1 MPNAS
6 GAASEGLALAAAREP
21 GTDARECQV
30 SAAARRHARYPAVR
44 ALLAVQVLI
53 HSSSR
58 PTPMSRSRFLSRRSL
73 LAVLVL
79 MVSCALAQAA
89 NGRREVIIDQD
100 MFGPGGSNMNS
111 VLMLLQAPD
120 VDVLGIVVSSGDG
133 WRDEEIAQTLR
144 MLELVGRPDVPV
156 YAGATF
162 PLLNNGARMKA
173 WERRYGPLVWK
184 GAWTESFGGQPRAE
198 YHADPFLVPPLAAG
212 APSLKV
218 QAESGVS
225 FMIRTVHL
233 HPGRVTLWMGGP
245 STDLALAARQ
255 DPGFAAA
262 TRELVFMGGSFNPV
276 AADNSF
282 ADEYA
287 HSPRR
292 EFNMLWDAEAASAVL
307 HEAWPRILQIPVD
320 PTTRTF
326 FRKELYAEIGRAG
339 TPIATYV
346 ASHPEGFP
354 MWDEL
359 AAAVWLDPTLV
370 KRSQKMLED
379 VAAGDGA
386 DYGSTLSWPIGRG
399 PGLGEREVEVVQD
412 VDVPRF
418 ERLTVR
424 LLGGSRAPAH

>member
-1 MPNAS
+1 
-6 GAASEGLALAAAREP
+6 
-21 GTDARECQV
+21 
-30 SAAARRHARYPAVR
+30 
-44 ALLAVQVLI
+44 
-53 HSSSR
+53 
-58 PTPMSRSRFLSRRSL
+58 MSRSPSPAGRSL
-73 LAVLVL
+73 LAALVL
-79 MVSCALAQAA
+79 IASSTLAQAA
-89 NGRREVIIDQD
+89 DGRREVIIDQD

-133 WRDEEIAQTLR
+133 WRDDEIAQTLR
-144 MLELVGRPDVPV
+144 MLELVGRPEVPV
-156 YAGATF
+156 YAGAAF
-162 PLLNNGARMKA
+162 PLLNNAARMKA
-173 WERRYGPLVWK
+173 WEHRYGPLVWK
-184 GAWTESFGGQPRAE
+184 GAWTESFGGKPRAD
-198 YHADPFLVPPLAAG
+198 YHADPFLVPRPAAG

-225 FMIRTVHL
+225 FMIRAVRQ
-233 HPGRVTLWMGGP
+233 HPGRVTLWMGGAL
-245 STDLALAARQ
+245 TDLALAARQ

-262 TRELVFMGGSFNPV
+262 ARELVFMGGSFSPV

-282 ADEYA
+282 ADEYV

-307 HEAWPRILQIPVD
+307 HEAWPRILQIPID
-320 PTTRTF
+320 PTTKTF

-339 TPIATYV
+339 TPVSAYV
-346 ASHPEGFP
+346 ARYGEGFP

-359 AAAVWLDPTLV
+359 AAAVWLDPSLV

-379 VAAGDGA
+379 VAVGDGA

-418 ERLTVR
+418 ERLTVK
-424 LLGGSRAPAH
+424 LLGAH

>member
-1 MPNAS
+1 M
-6 GAASEGLALAAAREP
+6 L
-21 GTDARECQV
+21 TV
-30 SAAARRHARYPAVR
+30 S
-44 ALLAVQVLI
+44 
-53 HSSSR
+53 S
-58 PTPMSRSRFLSRRSL
+58 
-73 LAVLVL
+73 
-79 MVSCALAQAA
+79 ALAQAA
-89 NGRREVIIDQD
+89 DGRREVIIDQD

-144 MLELVGRPDVPV
+144 MLERVGRPEVPV
-156 YAGATF
+156 YAGAAF
-162 PLLNNGARMKA
+162 PLLNNAARMKA
-173 WERRYGPLVWK
+173 WERRYGLLVWK
-184 GAWTESFGGQPRAE
+184 GAWTESFGGQPRAQ

-218 QAESGVS
+218 QAESGIS

-276 AADNSF
+276 AADNAF

-307 HEAWPRILQIPVD
+307 HEAWPRIVQIPVD
-320 PTTRTF
+320 PTTKTF

-339 TPIATYV
+339 TPMAAYV
-346 ASHPEGFP
+346 ASHAEGFP

-386 DYGSTLSWPIGRG
+386 DYGSTLSWPVGRG

-418 ERLTVR
+418 ERLTVK
-424 LLGGSRAPAH
+424 LLTGGRAATH

>member
-1 MPNAS
+1 
-6 GAASEGLALAAAREP
+6 
-21 GTDARECQV
+21 
-30 SAAARRHARYPAVR
+30 
-44 ALLAVQVLI
+44 
-53 HSSSR
+53 
-58 PTPMSRSRFLSRRSL
+58 MSRSRSLSLAGRSL
-73 LAVLVL
+73 LAALLLIVA
-79 MVSCALAQAA
+79 CAPAQAA
-89 NGRREVIIDQD
+89 GARREVIIDQD

-111 VLMLLQAPD
+111 VLMLLQSPD

-144 MLELVGRPDVPV
+144 MLELVGRPEVPV
-156 YAGATF
+156 YAGAVF
-162 PLLNNGARMKA
+162 PLLNNAARTKA

-225 FMIRTVHL
+225 FMLRTVRQ

-245 STDLALAARQ
+245 LTDLALAVRQ

-307 HEAWPRILQIPVD
+307 HEAWPRIVQIPVD
-320 PTTRTF
+320 PTTKTF

-339 TPIATYV
+339 TPVAAYV
-346 ASHPEGFP
+346 ARYGEGFP

-359 AAAVWLDPTLV
+359 AAAVWLDPSLV
-370 KRSQKMLED
+370 RRSQKMLED
-379 VAAGDGA
+379 VAVGDGA
-386 DYGSTLSWPIGRG
+386 DYGSTLSWPTGLG

-418 ERLTVR
+418 ERMTVK
-424 LLGGSRAPAH
+424 LLAASRAPAH

>member
-1 MPNAS
+1 MIRC
-6 GAASEGLALAAAREP
+6 LAAAV
-21 GTDARECQV
+21 A
-30 SAAARRHARYPAVR
+30 
-44 ALLAVQVLI
+44 ALLLAATSV
-53 HSSSR
+53 SS
-58 PTPMSRSRFLSRRSL
+58 
-73 LAVLVL
+73 LA
-79 MVSCALAQAA
+79 AD
-89 NGRREVIIDQD
+89 GRRLVIVDQD

-144 MLELVGRPDVPV
+144 MLELVGRPEVPV
-156 YAGATF
+156 YAGAAL
-162 PLLNNGARMKA
+162 PLLNSAARMKA

-184 GAWTESFGGQPRAE
+184 GAWTESFGGQPRAD

-212 APSLKV
+212 APALKAR
-218 QAESGVS
+218 AEGGVD
-225 FMIRTVHL
+225 FMIRSVHA
-233 HPGRVTLWMGGP
+233 HPGQVTLWMGGAL
-245 STDLALAARQ
+245 TDLALASRL
-255 DPGFAAA
+255 DPGLAAA

-307 HEAWPRILQIPVD
+307 HEAWPRVVQIPVD

-326 FRKELYAEIGRAG
+326 FSKALYAEIGLAKTPVAG
-339 TPIATYV
+339 YV
-346 ASHPEGFP
+346 ARFGEGFP

-359 AAAVWLDPTLV
+359 AAAVWLDPSLV
-370 KRSQKMLED
+370 KRSQKMLVD

-386 DYGSTLSWPIGRG
+386 DYGSTLSWPLGRG

-418 ERLTVR
+418 ERLTVK
-424 LLGGSRAPAH
+424 LLSAGRAPAR

>member
-1 MPNAS
+1 
-6 GAASEGLALAAAREP
+6 
-21 GTDARECQV
+21 
-30 SAAARRHARYPAVR
+30 
-44 ALLAVQVLI
+44 
-53 HSSSR
+53 
-58 PTPMSRSRFLSRRSL
+58 MSRSLSFARRFL
-73 LAVLVL
+73 LA
-79 MVSCALAQAA
+79 ALALIVSSALAHAA
-89 NGRREVIIDQD
+89 DGRREVIIDQD

-144 MLELVGRPDVPV
+144 MLELIGRSEVPV
-156 YAGATF
+156 YAGAAF
-162 PLLNNGARMKA
+162 PLLNSAARMKA

-225 FMIRTVHL
+225 FMIRTVRQ
-233 HPGRVTLWMGGP
+233 HPGSVTLWMGGP
-245 STDLALAARQ
+245 LTDLALAVRE

-262 TRELVFMGGSFNPV
+262 ARELVFMGGSFNPV
-276 AADNSF
+276 AADNLF

-307 HEAWPRILQIPVD
+307 HEAWPRIMQIPVD
-320 PTTRTF
+320 PTTKTF
-326 FRKELYAEIGRAG
+326 FRKELYAEIGRFG
-339 TPIATYV
+339 TPV
-346 ASHPEGFP
+346 AAYAARYGEGFP

-359 AAAVWLDPTLV
+359 AAAVWLDPSLV

-386 DYGSTLSWPIGRG
+386 DYGSTLSWPVGRG
-399 PGLGEREVEVVQD
+399 PGLGEREVEVIRD

-424 LLGGSRAPAH
+424 LLGASRVLAH

>member
-1 MPNAS
+1 
-6 GAASEGLALAAAREP
+6 
-21 GTDARECQV
+21 
-30 SAAARRHARYPAVR
+30 
-44 ALLAVQVLI
+44 
-53 HSSSR
+53 
-58 PTPMSRSRFLSRRSL
+58 
-73 LAVLVL
+73 
-79 MVSCALAQAA
+79 
-89 NGRREVIIDQD
+89 
-100 MFGPGGSNMNS
+100 
-111 VLMLLQAPD
+111 
-120 VDVLGIVVSSGDG
+120 
-133 WRDEEIAQTLR
+133 
-144 MLELVGRPDVPV
+144 
-156 YAGATF
+156 
-162 PLLNNGARMKA
+162 MKA
-173 WERRYGPLVWK
+173 WERRYGTLVWK
-184 GAWTESFGGQPRAE
+184 GAWTESFGGQPRAA

-218 QAESGVS
+218 QAESGIS
-225 FMIRTVHL
+225 FMIRTVHR

-245 STDLALAARQ
+245 LTDLALAARQ

-262 TRELVFMGGSFNPV
+262 ARELVFMGGSFNPV

-307 HEAWPRILQIPVD
+307 HEAWPRIVQIPVD

-339 TPIATYV
+339 TPVATYV
-346 ASHPEGFP
+346 ASYGEGFP

-359 AAAVWLDPTLV
+359 TAAVWLDPSLV

-379 VAAGDGA
+379 VATGDGA

-418 ERLTVR
+418 ERMTVK
-424 LLGGSRAPAH
+424 LLEASRAPAH

>member
-1 MPNAS
+1 
-6 GAASEGLALAAAREP
+6 
-21 GTDARECQV
+21 
-30 SAAARRHARYPAVR
+30 
-44 ALLAVQVLI
+44 
-53 HSSSR
+53 
-58 PTPMSRSRFLSRRSL
+58 MSRSLFLVMRSS
-73 LAVLVL
+73 LAALVL
-79 MVSCALAQAA
+79 IASSALAQAA
-89 NGRREVIIDQD
+89 DSRRQVIIDQD

-120 VDVLGIVVSSGDG
+120 VDVLGIVVGSGDG

-144 MLELVGRPDVPV
+144 MLELVGRPEVPV
-156 YAGATF
+156 YAGAAF
-162 PLLNNGARMKA
+162 PLLNSAVRMKA

-184 GAWTESFGGQPRAE
+184 GAWTESFGGQARAE

-212 APSLKV
+212 APSSKV
-218 QAESGVS
+218 KTESGVS
-225 FMIRTVHL
+225 FMIRTVHQY
-233 HPGRVTLWMGGP
+233 PGRVTLWVGGP
-245 STDLALAARQ
+245 LTDLALAARQ

-262 TRELVFMGGSFNPV
+262 AREVVFMGGSFNPV

-282 ADEYA
+282 AEEYA

-307 HEAWPRILQIPVD
+307 HEQWPRIVQVPVD
-320 PTTRTF
+320 PTTKTF
-326 FRKELYAEIGRAG
+326 FRKDLYAEIGRAG
-339 TPIATYV
+339 TPVATYV
-346 ASHPEGFP
+346 ARYGEGFP

-359 AAAVWLDPTLV
+359 AAAVWLDPSLV
-370 KRSQKMLED
+370 KRRLNMLED

-418 ERLTVR
+418 ERLTVK
-424 LLGGSRAPAH
+424 LLGASRAATH

>member
-1 MPNAS
+1 
-6 GAASEGLALAAAREP
+6 
-21 GTDARECQV
+21 
-30 SAAARRHARYPAVR
+30 
-44 ALLAVQVLI
+44 
-53 HSSSR
+53 
-58 PTPMSRSRFLSRRSL
+58 MSRSRSLAGRSL
-73 LAVLVL
+73 LAALIL
-79 MVSCALAQAA
+79 IASSALAQAA
-89 NGRREVIIDQD
+89 DGRRQVIIDQD

-144 MLELVGRPDVPV
+144 MLELVGRPEVPV
-156 YAGATF
+156 YAGAAF
-162 PLLNNGARMKA
+162 PLLNNAARTKA

-184 GAWTESFGGQPRAE
+184 GAWTESFGGQPRDA

-218 QAESGVS
+218 QAESGIS
-225 FMIRTVHL
+225 FMIRTVHR

-245 STDLALAARQ
+245 LTDLALAARQ

-262 TRELVFMGGSFNPV
+262 ARELVFMGGSFNPV

-307 HEAWPRILQIPVD
+307 HEAWPRIVQIPVD

-326 FRKELYAEIGRAG
+326 FRKELYAEIGRGG
-339 TPIATYV
+339 TPVAAYV
-346 ASHPEGFP
+346 ARYGEGFP

-359 AAAVWLDPTLV
+359 VAAVWLDPSLV

-418 ERLTVR
+418 ERMTVK
-424 LLGGSRAPAH
+424 LLGASRAPAH

>member
-1 MPNAS
+1 MLHALPFARRTLL
-6 GAASEGLALAAAREP
+6 AASLLIASCGVAHAA
-21 GTDARECQV
+21 DA
-30 SAAARRHARYPAVR
+30 
-44 ALLAVQVLI
+44 
-53 HSSSR
+53 
-58 PTPMSRSRFLSRRSL
+58 
-73 LAVLVL
+73 
-79 MVSCALAQAA
+79 
-89 NGRREVIIDQD
+89 RREVIIDQD

-144 MLELVGRPDVPV
+144 MLELVGRTDVPV
-156 YAGATF
+156 YAGAQF
-162 PLLNNGARMKA
+162 PLLNNAARMKA
-173 WERRYGPLVWK
+173 WEHRYGPLVWK

-198 YHADPFLVPPLAAG
+198 YHADPARVPPLAAG
-212 APSLKV
+212 APSLKA
-218 QAESGVS
+218 QAESGIA
-225 FMIRTVHL
+225 FMIRTVRQR
-233 HPGRVTLWMGGP
+233 PGRVTLWMGGAL
-245 STDLALAARQ
+245 TDLALAARQ

-262 TRELVFMGGSFNPV
+262 ARELVFMGGSFNPV

-307 HEAWPRILQIPVD
+307 HEAWPRIVQVPVD
-320 PTTRTF
+320 PTTKTF
-326 FRKELYAEIGRAG
+326 FGKALYDEIGRAG
-339 TPIATYV
+339 TPVAAYV
-346 ASHPEGFP
+346 ARYGEGFP

-359 AAAVWLDPTLV
+359 TAAVWLDPAIV
-370 KRSQKMLED
+370 KRRQKMLED
-379 VAAGDGA
+379 VATGDGA

-412 VDVPRF
+412 VDVARF

-424 LLGGSRAPAH
+424 LLSAVRPATR

>member
-1 MPNAS
+1 
-6 GAASEGLALAAAREP
+6 
-21 GTDARECQV
+21 
-30 SAAARRHARYPAVR
+30 
-44 ALLAVQVLI
+44 
-53 HSSSR
+53 
-58 PTPMSRSRFLSRRSL
+58 MSRSLSLARRSL
-73 LAVLVL
+73 LVAL
-79 MVSCALAQAA
+79 MLIVSSGLAQAA
-89 NGRREVIIDQD
+89 DGRREVIIDQD

-144 MLELVGRPDVPV
+144 MLELVGRPEVPV

-162 PLLNNGARMKA
+162 PLLNNAARMKA

-198 YHADPFLVPPLAAG
+198 YHADPFLVPPLATG

-218 QAESGVS
+218 EAESGVS
-225 FMIRTVHL
+225 FMIRTVRL

-245 STDLALAARQ
+245 LTDLALAARQ

-262 TRELVFMGGSFNPV
+262 VRELVFMGGSFNPV

-282 ADEYA
+282 ADEYV

-307 HEAWPRILQIPVD
+307 HEAWPRIVQIPVD
-320 PTTRTF
+320 PTTKTF
-326 FRKELYAEIGRAG
+326 FRKELYAEIARAG
-339 TPIATYV
+339 TPIAAYV
-346 ASHPEGFP
+346 ARYGEGFP

-359 AAAVWLDPTLV
+359 AAAVWLDPSLV

-379 VAAGDGA
+379 VAVGDGA

-399 PGLGEREVEVVQD
+399 PSLGECEVAVVQD

-418 ERLTVR
+418 ERLTVK
-424 LLGGSRAPAH
+424 LLGASRSPAH

>member
-1 MPNAS
+1 MIRFLTAV
-6 GAASEGLALAAAREP
+6 LAAL
-21 GTDARECQV
+21 
-30 SAAARRHARYPAVR
+30 
-44 ALLAVQVLI
+44 LLAGAGA
-53 HSSSR
+53 S
-58 PTPMSRSRFLSRRSL
+58 
-73 LAVLVL
+73 
-79 MVSCALAQAA
+79 AQAA
-89 NGRREVIIDQD
+89 DGRRLVIVDQD

-144 MLELVGRPDVPV
+144 MLEIVGRPDVPV
-156 YAGATF
+156 YAGAAF
-162 PLLNNGARMKA
+162 PLLNNAARMKA

-212 APSLKV
+212 APRLKA
-218 QAESGVS
+218 QAESGVD
-225 FMIRTVHL
+225 FMIRAVRA
-233 HPGRVTLWMGGP
+233 HPGQVTLWMGGAL
-245 STDLALAARQ
+245 TDLALAARQ

-262 TRELVFMGGSFNPV
+262 ARELVFMGGSFNPV

-282 ADEYA
+282 AEEYA

-307 HEAWPRILQIPVD
+307 HEAWPRVLQVPVD

-326 FRKELYAEIGRAG
+326 FGKPLYAEIGKANTPVAG
-339 TPIATYV
+339 YV
-346 ASHPEGFP
+346 VRYGEGFP

-359 AAAVWLDPTLV
+359 TAAVWLDPSLV
-370 KRSQKMLED
+370 RRSQKLLED
-379 VAAGDGA
+379 VATGDGA
-386 DYGSTLSWPIGRG
+386 DYGSTLSWPLGRG
-399 PGLGEREVEVVQD
+399 PGLGEREVDVVLD

-418 ERLTVR
+418 ERLTVQ
-424 LLGGSRAPAH
+424 LLSAGKAPAR

>member
-1 MPNAS
+1 MKRLL
-6 GAASEGLALAAAREP
+6 AAALAA
-21 GTDARECQV
+21 V
-30 SAAARRHARYPAVR
+30 L
-44 ALLAVQVLI
+44 LLAGGV
-53 HSSSR
+53 
-58 PTPMSRSRFLSRRSL
+58 
-73 LAVLVL
+73 
-79 MVSCALAQAA
+79 AQAA
-89 NGRREVIIDQD
+89 DGRRLVIVDQD

-144 MLELVGRPDVPV
+144 MLELVGRPEVPV
-156 YAGATF
+156 YAGAAL
-162 PLLNNGARMKA
+162 PLLNSAARMKA

-184 GAWTESFGGQPRAE
+184 GAWTESFGGQPRAD

-212 APSLKV
+212 MPALKA
-218 QAESGVS
+218 QAESGVD
-225 FMIRTVHL
+225 FMIRSVHA
-233 HPGRVTLWMGGP
+233 HPGQVTLWMGGAL
-245 STDLALAARQ
+245 TDLALASRL
-255 DPGFAAA
+255 DPRFAAA
-262 TRELVFMGGSFNPV
+262 ARELVFMGGSFNPV

-307 HEAWPRILQIPVD
+307 HEAWPRVVQVPVD

-326 FRKELYAEIGRAG
+326 FGKALYAEIGQAKTPVAG
-339 TPIATYV
+339 YV
-346 ASHPEGFP
+346 ARFGEGFP

-359 AAAVWLDPTLV
+359 TAAVWLDPSLV
-370 KRSQKMLED
+370 KQSRRMLVD

-386 DYGSTLSWPIGRG
+386 DYGSTLSWPLGRG

-418 ERLTVR
+418 ERLTVK
-424 LLGGSRAPAH
+424 LLSAGTAPAR

>member
-1 MPNAS
+1 MSRFAT
-6 GAASEGLALAAAREP
+6 LA
-21 GTDARECQV
+21 T
-30 SAAARRHARYPAVR
+30 R
-44 ALLAVQVLI
+44 ALLSALVLI
-53 HSSSR
+53 
-58 PTPMSRSRFLSRRSL
+58 
-73 LAVLVL
+73 A
-79 MVSCALAQAA
+79 SCALAQGAG
-89 NGRREVIIDQD
+89 GRRAVIIDQD

-144 MLELVGRPDVPV
+144 MLELVGRPEVPV
-156 YAGATF
+156 YAGAAL
-162 PLLNNGARMKA
+162 PLLNNAARMKA
-173 WERRYGPLVWK
+173 WEGRYGPLVWK
-184 GAWTESFGGQPRAE
+184 GAWTESFGGQPRAD
-198 YHADPFLVPPLAAG
+198 YHADPFLVPPQAAG
-212 APSLKV
+212 APSLKL

-225 FMIRTVHL
+225 FMIRTVHR
-233 HPGRVTLWMGGP
+233 HPGGVTLWMGGP
-245 STDLALAARQ
+245 LTDLALAVRQ

-326 FRKELYAEIGRAG
+326 FRKELYAQIGRQG
-339 TPIATYV
+339 TPVAAYV
-346 ASHPEGFP
+346 ARYAEGFP

-359 AAAVWLDPTLV
+359 AAAVWLDPSLV
-370 KRSQKMLED
+370 KRSQKVLED
-379 VAAGDGA
+379 VATGDGA
-386 DYGSTLSWPIGRG
+386 DYGSTLSWPVGRG

-418 ERLTVR
+418 EHLTVK
-424 LLGGSRAPAH
+424 LLGESRAH